1 MRISLK
7 IILLLVFILIS
18 FICKIDLNDFFM
30 NTIYTVSGIMFSI
43 GLGLV
48 VTFNLQGIKNKTYI
62 QKIRGNLKEVRNTYI
77 YHFCLSTIYFI
88 LDKYFRDIKHS
99 IIDIPISDSIYIQ
112 FNLAV
117 FLGLL
122 MFYSIIYFIINFLAL
137 QKLNDDIFDKVNE

>member
-1 MRISLK
+1 
-7 IILLLVFILIS
+7 
-18 FICKIDLNDFFM
+18 M

-48 VTFNLQGIKNKTYI
+48 VTFNLQGIKKKTFI
-62 QKIRGNLKEVRNTYI
+62 LKIRENLKKVRNKYI
-77 YHFCLSTIYFI
+77 YHFSCSTIYFI
-88 LDKYFRDIKHS
+88 LDKYFRDVKHS
-99 IIDIPISDSIYIQ
+99 IIDIPLTDSIQIQ
-112 FNLAV
+112 FNIAV